1 MDISI
6 ESKTLHPRWRGFLTS
21 ASHAYSVQLILKS
34 IIVTILTLF
43 TMVITPSNLLAE
55 GAEKMNPKKII
66 FETDMSTDVDD
77 VGALAMLHALA
88 DSGEAEILAISFNEV
103 HPSGADAICAI
114 NTWYNRGDI
123 PIGIYKGDL
132 ADPDESSYLDN
143 IANFPHDLSPTPIPS
158 SLELYLQVL
167 SEQSDNS
174 VTIISVGFLNNLYD
188 LLKTDSDLLAQ
199 KVTELVV
206 MAGLVDD
213 PYNTVRHNLIDKSE
227 YVIHNWP
234 TPLVISH
241 YGESIHTGAKLVEAP
256 AENPVREAFYRRFNG
271 QYKGR
276 SSWDQLAVLYGVR
289 GLGDYFTEI
298 TEGKG
303 RLSNG
308 YAWEMQPGFRSY
320 LDPKLSDSEFVHII
334 ESLMIKSPGK

>member
-1 MDISI
+1 M
-6 ESKTLHPRWRGFLTS
+6 
-21 ASHAYSVQLILKS
+21 
-34 IIVTILTLF
+34 
-43 TMVITPSNLLAE
+43 MITPSNLLAE
-55 GAEKMNPKKII
+55 GVEKMDSKKII

-77 VGALAMLHALA
+77 VGALAVLHALA
-88 DSGEAEILAISFNEV
+88 DGGEAEILAVSFNEV
-103 HPSGADAICAI
+103 HPSGANAICAI

-132 ADPDESSYLDN
+132 ADPDESSYLDAL
-143 IANFPHDLSPTPIPS
+143 ANFPHNLPTTPTPS

-167 SEQSDNS
+167 SEQPDNS

-188 LLKTDSDLLAQ
+188 LLKADPNLVAQ

-206 MAGLVDD
+206 MALVVDD
-213 PYNTVRHNLIDKSE
+213 PYNTVRHSQIDKSE

-234 TPLVISH
+234 MPLVISH
-241 YGESIHTGAKLVEAP
+241 YGESVQTGTKLAETP
-256 AENPVREAFYRRFNG
+256 AENPVREAYYRRFNG
-271 QYKGR
+271 QYRGR

-289 GLGDYFTEI
+289 GVGDYFTEV

-308 YAWEMQPGFRSY
+308 YEWEMKPGFRSY
-320 LDPKLSDSEFVHII
+320 LEPKLSDSEFVRIV
-334 ESLMIKSPGK
+334 EDLMIKPPGR

>member
-1 MDISI
+1 MQYSI
-6 ESKTLHPRWRGFLTS
+6 FFYFQRNLTV
-21 ASHAYSVQLILKS
+21 AYFATV
-34 IIVTILTLF
+34 LTLF
-43 TMVITPSNLLAE
+43 VMIMTPSNLQAQDTEVMLS
-55 GAEKMNPKKII
+55 KKVI

-77 VGALAMLHALA
+77 VGALATLHALA
-88 DSGEAEILAISFNEV
+88 DGGEAEILAISFNEV
-103 HPSGADAICAI
+103 HPSAADAICAI

-132 ADPDESSYLDN
+132 ADPDESSYLDT
-143 IANFPHDLSPTPIPS
+143 IAKFPHNLPTVPTPS

-167 SEQSDNS
+167 REQPDNS

-188 LLKTDSDLLAQ
+188 LLKTDPDLISQ

-206 MAGLVDD
+206 MALLIDD
-213 PYNTVRHNLIDKSE
+213 PYNTVRHDLIDKSE

-234 TPLVISH
+234 TSLVISH
-241 YGESIHTGAKLVEAP
+241 YGESVQTGARLAGTP
-256 AENPVREAFYRRFNG
+256 AENPVREAYYRRFNG

-289 GLGDYFTEI
+289 GLSNYFTEI
-298 TEGKG
+298 TDGKG

-308 YAWEMQPGFRSY
+308 YEWEMQPGFRSY
-320 LDPKLSDSEFVHII
+320 LDPKLSDSEFTEII
-334 ESLMIKSPGK
+334 EDLMIKSPGR

>member
-1 MDISI
+1 MKDSY
-6 ESKTLHPRWRGFLTS
+6 FLT
-21 ASHAYSVQLILKS
+21 ILMFFAM
-34 IIVTILTLF
+34 I
-43 TMVITPSNLLAE
+43 MTPSNLLAE
-55 GAEKMNPKKII
+55 GAERMLPKKVI

-77 VGALAMLHALA
+77 VGALAVLHALA
-88 DSGEAEILAISFNEV
+88 DNGEAEILAISFNEV
-103 HPSGADAICAI
+103 HPSAANAICAI
-114 NTWYNRGDI
+114 NTWYNRGNI

-132 ADPDESSYLDN
+132 ADPDESSYLDAL
-143 IANFPHDLSPTPIPS
+143 ANFSHDLPITPTPS

-167 SEQSDNS
+167 GEQPDNS

-188 LLKTDSDLLAQ
+188 LLKAEPDLITQ

-206 MAGLVDD
+206 MAVLIDD
-213 PYNTVRHNLIDKSE
+213 PYNTVRHDLINQSE

-234 TPLVISH
+234 TPLVISQH
-241 YGESIHTGAKLVEAP
+241 GESVHTGARLSETP
-256 AENPVREAFYRRFNG
+256 AENPVREAFYQRFNG

-289 GLGDYFTEI
+289 GIGDYFTEI

-308 YAWEMQPGFRSY
+308 YEWEMKPGFRSY
-320 LDPKLSDSEFVHII
+320 LDPGLSDSEYVRIV
-334 ESLMIKSPGK
+334 EDLMIKPPRR